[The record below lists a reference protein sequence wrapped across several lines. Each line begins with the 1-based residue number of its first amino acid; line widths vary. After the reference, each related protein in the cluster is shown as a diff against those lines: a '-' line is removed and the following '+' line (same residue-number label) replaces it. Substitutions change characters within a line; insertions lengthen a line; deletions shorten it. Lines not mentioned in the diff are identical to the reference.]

1 MLICTK
7 AILYHWA
14 KKTNSQASSFCFWS
28 LMTRE
33 KRKLLWSFSFFLF
46 LFLIENLKNPY
57 VCCCFFDFPIFLRK
71 NGTDRLLAPL
81 ISIAVLPCRVN
92 EAVDNVSFSESADN
106 VDVEISNVSSFLNFF
121 HKITLSSHFLCIIL
135 PYKIF

>member
-57 VCCCFFDFPIFLRK
+57 VCCCFFDFPIILRE
-71 NGTDRLLAPL
+71 NGTDRL
-81 ISIAVLPCRVN
+81 SC
-92 EAVDNVSFSESADN
+92 FSHRWYRLL
-106 VDVEISNVSSFLNFF
+106 SFLVVSTRLLIVCRSQRALIMLTLKSPMFLF
-121 HKITLSSHFLCIIL
+121 VLKLFSQDHTFLTLSLYYSSV
-135 PYKIF
+135 